1 MFLKSSFWILASI
14 MVFDLGLV
22 SATGT
27 AQTPQVQRQ
36 MPGMQLLKLNFPDGK
51 SVVEI
56 PFEVEG
62 NWMVIPVSIN
72 GSRPLRFVL
81 DTGAQGTVLQNPE
94 IADSLNLKIT
104 GKMAV
109 RGAGG
114 AGAGREAS
122 IADNVT
128 FNIGGIELSNGR
140 LVVSPASSDSRTMA
154 THDGVIGRTV
164 FATLVVEVD
173 WEKRTVRFYEPSKYK
188 YTGTGTI
195 LPLTFDE
202 GGRPYTSASVAV
214 ADDKLIPVKLVVDTG
229 GSHALSLDVGS
240 KPEIRLPEG
249 ATKTILGRGVG
260 GEITGYTG
268 QAKNFQLGGQTL
280 ENVPAIFP
288 DSSSGITG
296 IGGRQGSLGAGVLR
310 RFKIIYDYSRERM
323 IVEPNKFFNEPFGT
337 AILNKDTVSLQVSA
351 AALQDYV
358 GKYGNKE
365 ISVKDGAL
373 YYQRIGGRGAALRA
387 TGKDK
392 FALNADAQIIFVR
405 DANGVVSEMLI
416 DWVGRDK
423 EQLKREPPSSNQ
435 PNNQSPDQQPLSQ
448 AEREVRKSER
458 DWLDAYERSDGEAMN
473 RILSDD
479 FKLTLP
485 NGSVQTK
492 ADILA
497 QLKSAQNSGRPSPK
511 FSTEG
516 EQSRV
521 EGDKVILTGRV
532 IQTTERDGQTRT
544 MQMRYIDTYVKR
556 QGHWQVMSSQL
567 TRIQQ

>member
-36 MPGMQLLKLNFPDGK
+36 MPLQLPKLNFPDGK

-229 GSHALSLDVGS
+229 GSHVLSLDVGS

-268 QAKNFQLGGQTL
+268 QVKTFQLGGQTL
-280 ENVPAIFP
+280 ENVSAIFP

-337 AILNKDTVSLQVSA
+337 AILNKDTTSLQVSA

-392 FALNADAQIIFVR
+392 FALNADAQITFVR

-435 PNNQSPDQQPLSQ
+435 PNNLSP
-448 AEREVRKSER
+448 
-458 DWLDAYERSDGEAMN
+458 
-473 RILSDD
+473 
-479 FKLTLP
+479 
-485 NGSVQTK
+485 
-492 ADILA
+492 
-497 QLKSAQNSGRPSPK
+497 
-511 FSTEG
+511 
-516 EQSRV
+516 
-521 EGDKVILTGRV
+521 
-532 IQTTERDGQTRT
+532 
-544 MQMRYIDTYVKR
+544 
-556 QGHWQVMSSQL
+556 
-567 TRIQQ
+567 

>member
-1 MFLKSSFWILASI
+1 MFFKSSFCKLALVIGLSI
-14 MVFDLGLV
+14 GFV
-22 SATGT
+22 SATVS
-27 AQTPQVQRQ
+27 AQSAQPEGQILDMRLPSVS
-36 MPGMQLLKLNFPDGK
+36 FPAGK
-51 SVVEI
+51 SFVEV
-56 PFEVEG
+56 PFEISG

-94 IADSLNLKIT
+94 IADSLNFKIT

-122 IADNVT
+122 IAENVT
-128 FNIGGIELSNGR
+128 LNIGGIELSNGR

-229 GSHALSLDVGS
+229 GSHVLSLDVGS

-249 ATKTILGRGVG
+249 ATTTILGRGVG

-268 QAKNFQLGGQTL
+268 QVKNFQLGGQTL

-323 IVEPNKFFNEPFGT
+323 IVEPNKFFNEPFGIT
-337 AILNKDTVSLQVSA
+337 IPNKDTAPPLQVSA

-392 FALNADAQIIFVR
+392 FALNGDAQITFGR
-405 DANGVVSEMLI
+405 DANGIVSEMLI
-416 DWVGRDK
+416 DWVARDK
-423 EQLKREPPSSNQ
+423 EQLKREPPSTSQ
-435 PNNQSPDQQPLSQ
+435 QIDQSPDQQPLSQ

-458 DWLDAYERSDGEAMN
+458 DWLDAYERSDAEAMK

-516 EQSRV
+516 EQSRF

-567 TRIQQ
+567 T